1 MGGMRII
8 IAGGHGQ
15 IARLLERRLADQG
28 HQPVGIVRNPD
39 HASDLA
45 DAGAEALV
53 LDLEKSGVD
62 QVAEALR
69 GADAVVFA
77 AGGGP
82 DSGPERKLTIDRDGA
97 ILLADAAERAGVTR
111 YVMISAMAVD
121 GFDPDSDDT
130 YEIYQRAKSEADA
143 DLRARDIDWTIVR
156 PGGLTDDAGTAGSR
170 WARPRAAAPS
180 RAPTSP
186 RSWRPRSS
194 TARASAS
201 SSRRSRARSPSRR
214 PSRGCATSGTRTA
227 RDARGPGWRPPPPRR
242 GPSSASG
249 LLRHPG
255 RAAGDSSGRRHPKPS
270 CSRASHAWCAG
281 AHRPEHPHAR
291 TCRRR

>member
-1 MGGMRII
+1 MRIV

-15 IARLLERRLADQG
+15 IARQLERRLADQG

-53 LDLEKSGVD
+53 LDLEQSDVD
-62 QVAEALR
+62 QVAEALQ

-97 ILLADAAERAGVTR
+97 ILLADAAEKAGVTR

-156 PGGLTDDAGTAGSR
+156 PGGLTDDDPTGLVTVGETVPRGSISRVDVAAVVAELLEDQLAIGRQFEVIGGSTTVREALAG
-170 WARPRAAAPS
+170 
-180 RAPTSP
+180 
-186 RSWRPRSS
+186 
-194 TARASAS
+194 
-201 SSRRSRARSPSRR
+201 
-214 PSRGCATSGTRTA
+214 
-227 RDARGPGWRPPPPRR
+227 
-242 GPSSASG
+242 
-249 LLRHPG
+249 L
-255 RAAGDSSGRRHPKPS
+255 
-270 CSRASHAWCAG
+270 
-281 AHRPEHPHAR
+281 
-291 TCRRR
+291 